1 MVYGAKALT
10 LEYNYLAAKL
20 KAAAWRVHVGN
31 ALDKSGISAFQL
43 QFSNLELRTRKGSD
57 NTHSLG
63 SRLRRPRP
71 KENPRIEL
79 KFFFFT
85 SEVPIRLRAKS
96 AHQ

>member
-43 QFSNLELRTRKGSD
+43 HAVRVKILGAGSSMPAMAVIMG
-57 NTHSLG
+57 HAVCHMVVPG
-63 SRLRRPRP
+63 LRRPCGSNG
-71 KENPRIEL
+71 K
-79 KFFFFT
+79 K
-85 SEVPIRLRAKS
+85 
-96 AHQ
+96 